1 MQNPFEL
8 IDERLSR
15 IENKL
20 EFILNQLSDLETKP
34 ESDVFYTVQE
44 TAQFLKLS
52 VPTIYDI
59 IHKMEIPVHKRGKR
73 VYFLKSDLIEYLKKG
88 RQRSRDEIQEEAEHN
103 LRKGKISKY

>member
-34 ESDVFYTVQE
+34 ESDEFYTVQE

-52 VPTIYDI
+52 VPSIYGLT
-59 IHKMEIPVHKRGKR
+59 HKMQIPVHKRGKR
-73 VYFLKSDLIEYLKKG
+73 LYFLKSDLVDYLKKG
-88 RQRSRDEIQEEAEHN
+88 RQRSRDEIQEEAEQY
-103 LRKGKISKY
+103 LRRRKC

>member
-44 TAQFLKLS
+44 TAKFLKLS
-52 VPTIYDI
+52 VPTIYGLTHNMQI
-59 IHKMEIPVHKRGKR
+59 SVHKRGKR
-73 VYFLKSDLIEYLKKG
+73 LYFLKSDLIEYLKKG
-88 RQRSRDEIQEEAEHN
+88 RQRSRDEIQEEAEQH
-103 LRKGKISKY
+103 LRRGKIR